1 MPHQSTTPSAPRK
14 GQLVSLQYLR
24 AAAAMMIVF
33 THGWD
38 QLPWL
43 KERLPDIFQ
52 SGVDLFF
59 VISGFIMVY
68 VTAKAGSSALHFFKM
83 RVVRIVPLY
92 WLYTF
97 ATAALVLALPQLFKT
112 TEFTVPHF
120 IQSLLFIP
128 HWGPSGSLSPLILL
142 GWTLNY
148 EMFFYATFAIA
159 MALSASRRVPLTIG
173 MLLIMP
179 ILAVFV
185 DFTGSAAGEFYSNDI
200 VLEFMFGMLLAPLFL
215 NGYLDRVGVLGGAT
229 LVTAGFVGLCIGGHH
244 LDQVRVLIFG
254 IPAALIVA
262 GALSI
267 EATRRVEKAQPF
279 LLLGDASYSI
289 YLAHMFPS
297 RCFAS
302 AGTRLAYLSMV
313 LAPLWSLWRSR
324 FSAAPWPASRPTFS
338 WRSPCSTSCGA
349 SAACR
354 SRSCSRRERRPA
366 AVLFARVGGN
376 YARAVNARRAAA
388 RSSGDCCR

>member
-1 MPHQSTTPSAPRK
+1 MPHQSATPSAPRK
-14 GQLVSLQYLR
+14 GQLISLQYLR

-83 RVVRIVPLY
+83 RVIRIVPLY

-128 HWGPSGSLSPLILL
+128 HWGPAGSLSPLILL

-148 EMFFYATFAIA
+148 EMFFYAAFAIA
-159 MALSASRRVPLTIG
+159 MALSTSRRVPLTIA

-179 ILAVFV
+179 ILALFV

-215 NGYLDRVGVLGGAT
+215 NGYLDRVGVLGGAV
-229 LVTAGFVGLCIGGHH
+229 LITAGAVGLCIGGHH

-267 EATRRVEKAQPF
+267 EATRRVEKVQPF

-289 YLAHMFPS
+289 YLAHMFPIALLRFGWNTAGLPVDGLGPVVLFMALTLLS
-297 RCFAS
+297 GALAGVAS
-302 AGTRLAYLSMV
+302 YILVEKPLLDLMRGKRRLQLPKL
-313 LAPLWSLWRSR
+313 LAPRT
-324 FSAAPWPASRPTFS
+324 AA
-338 WRSPCSTSCGA
+338 
-349 SAACR
+349 
-354 SRSCSRRERRPA
+354 
-366 AVLFARVGGN
+366 GGN
-376 YARAVNARRAAA
+376 IIR
-388 RSSGDCCR
+388 